1 MTTVARFTPTPEY
14 RAYRVTLDADRY
26 DGDSGRLSVTVHAI
40 GPLSARQLA
49 EDQVCARL
57 DPATGKPEYP
67 CAVGLRAEVVS

>member
-1 MTTVARFTPTPEY
+1 MTTVPRFTPTPEY

-49 EDQVCARL
+49 ADQVR
-57 DPATGKPEYP
+57 GEYP

>member
-1 MTTVARFTPTPEY
+1 MTTVPRFTSTPEY

-49 EDQVCARL
+49 EDQVR
-57 DPATGKPEYP
+57 GEYP